1 MNTTTISDGTRSME
15 VSELCLGTMYFGT
28 TVDENTSQAIL
39 DRFVHAGGNFLD
51 TANAY
56 SFWVEGGV
64 GGESEEVLG
73 RWLRS
78 RNAHG
83 RVVVATKVGAHIKD
97 ASGPHDAHGREGLS
111 PPTIRGQAAASL
123 RRLGTDRIDLYYAHA
138 DDRETPLEETVG
150 ALGELVSRGE
160 VGLVAA
166 SNHTAWRLALARDIA
181 RRSGVAPYAAIQ
193 QRHSYLEARH
203 MRGRLTDAIQLP
215 ITPELLDYVRDQGN
229 LTILGYS
236 ALLSGAYTRPD
247 RRLPPDYDTPMA
259 PPRLA
264 VARDVANE
272 LGATVNQVVLA
283 WMLAGDPPIL
293 PILGVSSVEQ
303 LEECLGAAQLRI
315 PEDAMQRLDAA

>member
-1 MNTTTISDGTRSME
+1 MNTTTISDGIRSLE

-28 TVDENTSQAIL
+28 TIDETTSQAIL
-39 DRFVHAGGNFLD
+39 DRFVDAGGTFLD

-78 RNAHG
+78 RKAHD
-83 RVVVATKVGAHIKD
+83 RVVVATKVGAHLRD
-97 ASGPHDAHGREGLS
+97 ASRPYGARGREGLS
-111 PPTIRGQAAASL
+111 ASTIREQAAASL

-138 DDRETPLEETVG
+138 DDRDTPLDETVG
-150 ALGELVSRGE
+150 AFGELVTRGD

-166 SNHTAWRLALARDIA
+166 SNHTTWRLALARHLAHQID
-181 RRSGVAPYAAIQ
+181 VAPYAAIQ

-203 MRGRLTDAIQLP
+203 MRGRLTDTIQLP
-215 ITPELLDYVRDQGN
+215 ITPELLDYVRDQSD
-229 LTILGYS
+229 LTVLAYS
-236 ALLSGAYTRPD
+236 ALLSGAYSRPD
-247 RRLPPDYDTPMA
+247 RPLPADYDTPMA
-259 PPRLA
+259 PSRLE
-264 VARDVANE
+264 VARDVATE

-303 LEECLGAAQLRI
+303 LEECLGAVQLRMSA
-315 PEDAMQRLDAA
+315 DVMQRLGEA